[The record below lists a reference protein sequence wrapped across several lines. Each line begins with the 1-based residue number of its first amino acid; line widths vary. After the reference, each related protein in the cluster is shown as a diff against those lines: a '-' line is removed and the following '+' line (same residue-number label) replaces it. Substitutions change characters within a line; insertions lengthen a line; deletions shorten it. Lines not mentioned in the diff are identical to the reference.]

1 MRPRTQ
7 DKVRRPLPVIVLPNG
22 LGEQRNVVSPES
34 ELRFG
39 WDDAEIGG
47 HLVSISCHLDTAV
60 LKASQADLR
69 EWP

>member
-1 MRPRTQ
+1 MRTRAQ

-22 LGEQRNVVSPES
+22 LSEQRNVVSPES

-39 WDDAEIGG
+39 RDEAEIGG
-47 HLVSISCHLDTAV
+47 HLVAVSCHLDTAV

-69 EWP
+69 